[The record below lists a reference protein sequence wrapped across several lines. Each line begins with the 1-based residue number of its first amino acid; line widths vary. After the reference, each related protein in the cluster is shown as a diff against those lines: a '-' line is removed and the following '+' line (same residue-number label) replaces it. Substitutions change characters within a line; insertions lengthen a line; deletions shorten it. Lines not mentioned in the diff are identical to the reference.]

1 MKWNNISMKINEIY
15 TRNEKDVRKN
25 RSIEFFRFFFI
36 VMICVW
42 HFSDKVSVFKHG
54 YLGVEFFFI
63 LSGALLLRSIELHP
77 EIGALDYT
85 IKKFLR
91 FFPKYFAS
99 LIPIFVLVNYM
110 WAENLNFETIV
121 DISFRFI
128 SESFMLQSVGIF
140 PGGSNY
146 PLWYLC
152 VLLYGGGL
160 VYSILKRNMQWS
172 LGLFLPLFVIMS
184 YSYIFSNH
192 NNCIERWGN
201 IDGIYFPFLRGTA
214 DICLGVLLMA
224 FFLRKKNL
232 LCNHLLLVNTMS
244 ILGICGIIVQT
255 IMNSPHDQYVLLFV
269 PFILVACFLDNTI
282 LNRLFCQ
289 RIWEELGSLSFEM
302 FLIHA
307 FVIKCFSHTIMQII
321 SIPWL
326 VVCCYITTVI
336 ICAYLFKKL
345 FAICW
350 R

>member
-1 MKWNNISMKINEIY
+1 MKWKNISMKINEIC

-63 LSGALLLRSIELHP
+63 LSGALLFRSIELHP

-152 VLLYGGGL
+152 VLLYGGGII
-160 VYSILKRNMQWS
+160 YSVLKRNKMWA
-172 LGLFLPLFVIMS
+172 LGVLFPIFVIIS
-184 YSYIFSNH
+184 YTYIFSNH
-192 NNCIERWGN
+192 NSCIELWGN
-201 IDGIYFPFLRGTA
+201 SNGIYIPFIRGMA
-214 DICLGVLLMA
+214 DMCLGILLMA
-224 FFLRKKNL
+224 FITRKSSF
-232 LCNHLLLVNTMS
+232 LCNHLQMVNMLS
-244 ILGICGIIVQT
+244 MLGICGIVAQSLIK
-255 IMNSPHDQYVLLFV
+255 PFHDQYVLIFV

-282 LNRLFCQ
+282 FNRLFCQ

-326 VVCCYITTVI
+326 VVCCYIITVI
-336 ICAYLFKKL
+336 ICAYLFKKI
-345 FAICW
+345 FAIFW